1 MEYKKRETLET
12 RRAEAQRVFEKFP
25 GRIPVIVERAANA
38 KTIPLI
44 DKNKFLVPADLTL
57 SQFIFVIRKR
67 LTLPPEQALFL
78 FVGNTLSTTSA
89 LMKELYSKYKEEDG
103 FMYVKYCGENTF
115 GFNYPSNLPHL
126 QRD

>member
-1 MEYKKRETLET
+1 MDYKKRETLET
-12 RRAEAQRVFEKFP
+12 RRAEAAKVFEKYP

-57 SQFIFVIRKR
+57 SQFIFVIRTR

-78 FVGNTLSTTSA
+78 FVGNTLSTTSV
-89 LMKELYSKYKEEDG
+89 LMKELYSNYKENDG
-103 FMYVKYCGENTF
+103 FLYVKYCGENTF
-115 GFNYPSNLPHL
+115 G
-126 QRD
+126 

>member
-1 MEYKKRETLET
+1 MEYKKRETLES
-12 RRAEAQRVFEKFP
+12 RRAEAARVFEKFP

-67 LTLPPEQALFL
+67 LVLPPEQALFL
-78 FVGNTLSTTSA
+78 FVGNTLSTTSV
-89 LMKELYSKYKEEDG
+89 LMKELYSKHKEEDG

-115 GFNYPSNLPHL
+115 GTN
-126 QRD
+126 

>member
-1 MEYKKRETLET
+1 MEYKKRETLEV
-12 RRAEAQRVFEKFP
+12 RKAEAARVFEKFP
-25 GRIPVIVERAANA
+25 GRIPIIVERAANA

-78 FVGNTLSTTSA
+78 FVGNTLSTTST
-89 LMKELYSKYKEEDG
+89 LMKELYSKYREEDG
-103 FMYVKYCGENTF
+103 FLYVKYCGENTF
-115 GFNYPSNLPHL
+115 GK
-126 QRD
+126 

>member
-1 MEYKKRETLET
+1 MFINFLQCSMVVGMEYKKRETLET
-12 RRAEAQRVFEKFP
+12 RRAEAIKVFEKFP

-57 SQFIFVIRKR
+57 SQFIYVIRKR

-78 FVGNTLSTTSA
+78 FVGNTLSTTSV

-115 GFNYPSNLPHL
+115 G
-126 QRD
+126 